1 MSPSIILSLT
11 IAVALGS
18 AFHAIFGR
26 RLWQWP
32 VYLLSAVGG
41 FFLGYVG
48 GVALNLEVVPLGS
61 IPLAASLCGALLLLG
76 LAWYF
81 MAPGATG

>member
-11 IAVALGS
+11 IATALGS
-18 AFHAIFGR
+18 GFHAIAGR

-32 VYLLSAVGG
+32 VYWASAVAG

-48 GVALNLEVVPLGS
+48 GVALGIELLAVGS
-61 IPLAASLCGALLLLG
+61 IPLLASLAGASLLLG

-81 MAPGATG
+81 MAPASSA

>member
-1 MSPSIILSLT
+1 VSPSIILSLT
-11 IAVALGS
+11 IATALGS
-18 AFHAIFGR
+18 GFHAVLGR

-32 VYLLSAVGG
+32 VYWACAVLG

-48 GVALNLEVVPLGS
+48 GVALGLELVPLGS
-61 IPLAASLCGALLLLG
+61 IPLFSSLAGALLLLG

-81 MAPGATG
+81 MAPSASA

>member
-18 AFHAIFGR
+18 TFHAILGR

-32 VYLLSAVGG
+32 VYLFSAIAG

-48 GVALNLEVVPLGS
+48 GVALNIELIPLGS
-61 IPLAASLCGALLLLG
+61 IPLAASLAGAFLLLG

-81 MAPGATG
+81 MAPSAAS

>member
-11 IAVALGS
+11 IATALGS
-18 AFHAIFGR
+18 GFHAIFGR

-32 VYLLSAVGG
+32 VYWASAVAG

-48 GVALNLEVVPLGS
+48 GVALGVELLPLGS
-61 IPLAASLCGALLLLG
+61 VPLVSSVAGALLLLG

-81 MAPGATG
+81 MAPAATP

>member
-11 IAVALGS
+11 IATALGS
-18 AFHAIFGR
+18 GFHALLGR

-32 VYLLSAVGG
+32 VYWASAVAG

-48 GVALNLEVVPLGS
+48 GVALGIELLPLGS
-61 IPLAASLCGALLLLG
+61 VPLFSSLAGALLLLG

-81 MAPGATG
+81 MAPSASA